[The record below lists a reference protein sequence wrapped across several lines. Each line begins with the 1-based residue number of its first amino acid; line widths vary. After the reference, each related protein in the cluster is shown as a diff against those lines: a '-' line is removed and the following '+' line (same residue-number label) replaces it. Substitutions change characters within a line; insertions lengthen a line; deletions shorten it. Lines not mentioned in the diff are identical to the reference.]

1 MFNVNQSTLAN
12 EMFSE
17 VNNVINHQLIKTGE
31 KKFFCSYNPPDPS
44 AAWWEAGLGSG
55 TSWGRGWLE
64 SERWMAPQA
73 GPHNVVLTGG
83 VFYSGV
89 WSSGSLIL

>member
-44 AAWWEAGLGSG
+44 AAW
-55 TSWGRGWLE
+55 
-64 SERWMAPQA
+64 
-73 GPHNVVLTGG
+73 
-83 VFYSGV
+83 
-89 WSSGSLIL
+89 